1 MIEHNKG
8 EGLTFRGQVL
18 VELFPHDWNTAQLN
32 ELGVSLLEYMA
43 DNLSSFQPVRDAFK
57 ERAVEIDI
65 EPLLMEMVKVAA
77 DFMDK
82 SEMTAKMIQKAKNEK
97 KKQIE
102 SEAYQAGV
110 KAFEDESDSGPPLHF
125 DSGQREHFER
135 GYNAALKSAKEEG
148 GE

>member
-32 ELGVSLLEYMA
+32 ELGVWLLEYMA
-43 DNLSSFQPVRDAFK
+43 DNLSSLQPVRDAFK

-82 SEMTAKMIQKAKNEK
+82 SEMTAKMIQKARNEK

-102 SEAYQAGV
+102 SEAYQAGI
-110 KAFEDESDSGPPLHF
+110 
-125 DSGQREHFER
+125 
-135 GYNAALKSAKEEG
+135 SAELRPELCRYPWRTLTLASVSASTVG
-148 GE
+148 IMLR